1 MQSVVQW
8 MQSGGWGRSP
18 QIGSA
23 RAVLSLTTHD
33 TRRMAALVGSLH
45 APLYR
50 PCPSKGVIHIAYIR
64 ISLTPSE
71 APVVADAL
79 DAYRQSHDLHRLYQ
93 IRLQQL
99 ADGLR
104 DARAR
109 MDAQDRG
116 PS

>member
-1 MQSVVQW
+1 M
-8 MQSGGWGRSP
+8 
-18 QIGSA
+18 
-23 RAVLSLTTHD
+23 
-33 TRRMAALVGSLH
+33 
-45 APLYR
+45 
-50 PCPSKGVIHIAYIR
+50 
-64 ISLTPSE
+64 
-71 APVVADAL
+71 ADAL

-116 PS
+116 SP